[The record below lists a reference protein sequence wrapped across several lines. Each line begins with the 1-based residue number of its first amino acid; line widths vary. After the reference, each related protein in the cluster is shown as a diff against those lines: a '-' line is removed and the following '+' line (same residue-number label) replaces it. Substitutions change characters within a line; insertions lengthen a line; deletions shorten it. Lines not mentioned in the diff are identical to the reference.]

1 MFRIERAENG
11 TVQLSGRLDAA
22 SAPEARAVLEDIS
35 GSCRLDFTGL
45 EYIASAGLGLLAAA
59 QRRLLDQGSGLT
71 LCGLSPHLRDV
82 LSLAGFEGVFDFE

>member
-1 MFRIERAENG
+1 MFRIDRVENG
-11 TVQLSGRLDAA
+11 TVQMSGRLDAA
-22 SAPEARAVLEDIS
+22 SVPQARVVLEEIS
-35 GSCRLDFTGL
+35 DSCRLDLTGL

-59 QRRLLDQGSGLT
+59 QRRLLDQGDGLT

>member
-1 MFRIERAENG
+1 MFRIDRVESG
-11 TVQLSGRLDAA
+11 TVQMSGRLDAA
-22 SAPEARAVLEDIS
+22 SVPQARVVLEEIS
-35 GSCRLDFTGL
+35 DSCRLDFTGL

-59 QRRLLDQGSGLT
+59 QRRLLEQGNGLT